1 MKPAHNYL
9 FNFAASYSGG
19 GFKRLYEYAKW
30 FDANGGAG
38 FVIHPKCANLPAQFP
53 NNAFHIAA
61 QSRYQRLHNDCG
73 YLDAVRRQMGQPDLY
88 YAYGI
93 PVYFRFGGVNWFHL
107 SNVLPLGAAQAPLS
121 LLDRLKLAFLGR
133 RIRRGLAHA
142 DVISAES
149 EYSLSLIDRQRQ
161 DLFLSVNGSDDELA
175 CMQGGGGAPKESIAT
190 VVGTYSY
197 KAIDDSF
204 RVFEMLKREDSR
216 LRLMIVGNPDGVPRE
231 LRGRSDVVVCGL
243 LKRSDVIDC
252 LRRSKFYIS
261 TTHIENSYNAAS
273 EGIFIATESYIS
285 DIGPHRELLKGMPV
299 EEVTV
304 PNVRRSLLRV
314 QRAALSS
321 VNLKTWD
328 TVVSEMIARVREAQR
343 GG

>member
-1 MKPAHNYL
+1 MKPANNYL
-9 FNFAASYSGG
+9 FNFSVSYSGG
-19 GFKRLYEYAKW
+19 GYKRLVEYAKW
-30 FDANGGAG
+30 FDVNGGAW
-38 FVIHPKCANLPAQFP
+38 FVIHPRCTNLPAQFLH
-53 NNAFHIAA
+53 NTFRFAA
-61 QSRYQRLHNDCG
+61 QSRLQRLHNDCG
-73 YLDAVRRQMGQPDLY
+73 YLEAIRQEMGQPDLY

-93 PVYFRFGGVNWFHL
+93 PMYFRFGRINWFHL
-107 SNVLPLGAAQAPLS
+107 SNVLPLGAAQVPLS
-121 LLDRLKLAFLGR
+121 LFDRLKLAFLGR
-133 RIRRGLAHA
+133 RIRGGLANA

-149 EYSLSLIDRQRQ
+149 EYSLSLIDRPRQ
-161 DLFLSVNGSDDELA
+161 ALFLSVNGSDDELA
-175 CMQGGGGAPKESIAT
+175 CMQEGGGTPKESIAT

-197 KAIDDSF
+197 KAIEDSF

-216 LRLMIVGNPDGVPRE
+216 LRLIIVGNPEGIPRQ
-231 LRGRSDVVVCGL
+231 LRGRSDVVVRGL
-243 LKRSDVIDC
+243 LKRPEVIDC

-261 TTHIENSYNAAS
+261 TTRIENSYNAAS

-304 PNVRRSLLRV
+304 PNVQRPLLRV

-321 VNLKTWD
+321 ANLKTWD

-343 GG
+343 GR